1 MRLAREVATRM
12 ACAAQIIEGKER
24 LLGLRVKLTEI
35 LLTFAAE
42 KMLVTDDEGLRS
54 TMNNNQ
60 NQKEA
65 IQNKKNRS
73 NE

>member
-1 MRLAREVATRM
+1 MRLAREMATRM
-12 ACAAQIIEGKER
+12 ACAAQIIEDKER
-24 LLGLRVKLTEI
+24 LLGLRVKLTKI

-65 IQNKKNRS
+65 IQIKKKS
-73 NE
+73 KL